1 MKNKALLFLLLFLLL
16 VFNSCIK
23 VNGDF
28 KGLYSYYENTNKSNP
43 ELFVKLNSSDSIC
56 MSKSENND
64 KIYIVNGTQLKE
76 CLNKNKKS
84 IVYLW
89 SPKCKSDVCFPLEII
104 QSFCSK
110 NNLSLFIVSEYYDAE
125 IMASKYTL
133 ERNILAVDTKYYKTN
148 LVSSYVNR
156 FMKDIDAGLERQIV
170 HRYLYFEGDRFVR
183 DYRSVY
189 DYNPDN

>member
-1 MKNKALLFLLLFLLL
+1 MRKKTLLLLVLLA

-28 KGLYSYYENTNKSNP
+28 KGLYSYYEGTNKSNP

-56 MSKSENND
+56 TNKSKNND

-76 CLNKNKKS
+76 CLNKSEKS
-84 IVYLW
+84 IVYTW

-125 IMASKYTL
+125 MMASKYDL

-148 LVSSYVNR
+148 LVSRYVNR
-156 FMKDIDAGLERQIV
+156 FIKDIDEDLEYKNL
-170 HRYLYFEGDRFVR
+170 HRYLYFEGDKFVR

-189 DYNPDN
+189 DYNLDN

>member
-1 MKNKALLFLLLFLLL
+1 MKIKTLLFVLSFLI
-16 VFNSCIK
+16 FNSCIK

-28 KGLYSYYENTNKSNP
+28 KGLYSYYESTNKSNP
-43 ELFVKLNSSDSIC
+43 ELFVKLNSFDSIC
-56 MSKSENND
+56 KSKVENND

-89 SPKCKSDVCFPLEII
+89 SPKCKSEVCFPLEII
-104 QSFCSK
+104 QAFCSK

-125 IMASKYTL
+125 MMEIKYDL

-156 FMKDIDAGLERQIV
+156 FMKDVDEVLENKNL

-183 DYRSVY
+183 DYRSIY
-189 DYNPDN
+189 DYNLDN